1 MDAKLQAVVGEQ
13 DQKKRLDMYK
23 ELVVTALSEQS
34 LPDCRALLD
43 HLLSDEFYSLPVRRK
58 PFLSLCPKRTNEVT
72 PSVLS
77 VGSDQRN
84 AAGGWRE

>member
-1 MDAKLQAVVGEQ
+1 MNAKLQAAVAEQ

-43 HLLSDEFYSLPVRRK
+43 HLLSEEFYSLPV
-58 PFLSLCPKRTNEVT
+58 
-72 PSVLS
+72 
-77 VGSDQRN
+77 
-84 AAGGWRE
+84 